1 MIVIYE
7 RIRNLREDK
16 DLTQHQMAQFLFI
29 NRRTYSSYETGVRT
43 MPPEILI
50 HLANIHGVSVDY
62 LLGLT
67 NVKTPY
73 PRKLE

>member
-1 MIVIYE
+1 
-7 RIRNLREDK
+7 
-16 DLTQHQMAQFLFI
+16 
-29 NRRTYSSYETGVRT
+29 

-67 NVKTPY
+67 NAKTPY